1 MPTVRELGPEDL
13 TRALALVAS
22 RPIEHVA
29 VTARL
34 RGSRLEPVLLGQA
47 VLGWG
52 EGQELRALLQRGP
65 SLTPVGSDPAA
76 WAAFARR
83 LGAFRQVASIVGS
96 ADAALGLWRALAE
109 RYPLVWGRP
118 RSVRP
123 RQPILALD
131 HDPAGPVD
139 RRARE
144 IGPAWLDSYHA
155 ASVAMY
161 TEEIGLAPADAPGA
175 YRRHLQSQLNQGLG
189 FGLIEDGQ
197 VVFKTDVS
205 VHSGPVCQ
213 LGGVWLR
220 PDRRGQ
226 GLAGPALAAV
236 IRLCRQRWP
245 IVSLYV
251 NDYNHRA
258 LALYR
263 RLGFEPVGLA
273 ATILF

>member
-13 TRALALVAS
+13 SQALALVAP
-22 RPIEHVA
+22 RPVEHVA

-34 RGSRLEPVLLGQA
+34 RGSRLDPALLERTA
-47 VLGWG
+47 LGWG
-52 EGQELRALLQRGP
+52 EGRTVAALLYRGP
-65 SLTPVGSDPAA
+65 SLMPVGSDPEA
-76 WAAFARR
+76 WTAFARR
-83 LGAFRQVASIVGS
+83 LGAFRQAASIVGLRDS
-96 ADAALGLWRALAE
+96 AMGLWGSLAE
-109 RYPLVWGRP
+109 RYPLAWGRP
-118 RSVRP
+118 RSVRAC
-123 RQPILALD
+123 QPILALD

-139 RRARE
+139 PRVRE

-161 TEEIGLAPADAPGA
+161 TEEIGLSPVELSGS
-175 YRRHLQSQLNQGLG
+175 YRHHIQSLLSRGLG
-189 FGLIEDGQ
+189 FGLIEDDQ

-220 PDRRGQ
+220 PDQRGR
-226 GLAGPALAAV
+226 GLSAPALAAV

-251 NDYNHRA
+251 NDYNRRA
-258 LALYR
+258 LALYH
-263 RLGFEPVGLA
+263 RLGFEPVSQA